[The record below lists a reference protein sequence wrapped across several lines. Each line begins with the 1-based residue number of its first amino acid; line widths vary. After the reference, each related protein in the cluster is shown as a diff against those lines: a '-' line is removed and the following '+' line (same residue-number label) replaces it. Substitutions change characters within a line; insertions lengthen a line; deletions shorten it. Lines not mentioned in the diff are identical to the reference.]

1 MSSAEGYGEVSV
13 REAGASG
20 TGSNGGYPD
29 RRITPADVE
38 GVRFTRGA
46 RMHPGY
52 VESEVDAFLDRVS
65 DEIRRLVAEKAELRD
80 EVNALRQ
87 QVSGV
92 TTPEPPSD
100 QAVRILA
107 VAQQTADDYVAE
119 AESFSRIATQEAREH
134 YEEQLRLARD
144 KAGAIIQAAQEA
156 AESIAASGAP
166 VAGLTGSEL
175 PDEQLQEQVRY
186 LQAFAQAVRVQLRA
200 YLEAL
205 LTDVEAE
212 WGRADPSAL
221 ARTAIRTPAQRP
233 GIEGVRNAY
242 DHEPNVAQVLNDH
255 RVPQEPRG
263 ARG

>member
-1 MSSAEGYGEVSV
+1 VSSANGYGEGSMQEPDA
-13 REAGASG
+13 RQQGADAH
-20 TGSNGGYPD
+20 TQ
-29 RRITPADVE
+29 RRLTPADVE
-38 GVRFTRGA
+38 GVRFPRGT

-52 VESEVDAFLDRVS
+52 VDTQVDSFLDRVS
-65 DEIRRLVAEKAELRD
+65 DELRRLTAEKAELRD

-87 QVSGV
+87 QAGGV

-119 AESFSRIATQEAREH
+119 AESFSRIATQEAREQ

-156 AESIAASGAP
+156 AESIAASGEP
-166 VAGLTGSEL
+166 VDGLPASDL
-175 PDEQLQEQVRY
+175 PDEQLKEQVRY

-205 LTDVEAE
+205 LTDVETE

-221 ARTAIRTPAQRP
+221 SRTAIRTPAQRS
-233 GIEGVRNAY
+233 GIEGVRATH
-242 DHEPNVAQVLNDH
+242 DHEPNVAQVLNEH
-255 RVPQEPRG
+255 RVP
-263 ARG
+263 

>member
-1 MSSAEGYGEVSV
+1 MSSAEGYGEGSV
-13 REAGASG
+13 HESG
-20 TGSNGGYPD
+20 TGPHPD
-29 RRITPADVE
+29 RRLTPADVE
-38 GVRFTRGA
+38 GVRFTRGT

-52 VESEVDAFLDRVS
+52 VETQVDSFLDRVS
-65 DEIRRLVAEKAELRD
+65 DELRRLTAEKAELRD

-92 TTPEPPSD
+92 PTHEPPSD

-166 VAGLTGSEL
+166 VDGRPASEL

-205 LTDVEAE
+205 LTDVESE

-221 ARTAIRTPAQRP
+221 ARTTIRTPAQRP
-233 GIEGVRNAY
+233 GLAGPRDHE
-242 DHEPNVAQVLNDH
+242 HEPNVAAVLPEH
-255 RVPQEPRG
+255 HVG
-263 ARG
+263 T